1 MANFFESGFTVLKE
15 LAKEKRTMDA
25 MKELQEWVGNNH
37 TELADWAKEA
47 EAYTNDF
54 KSGAMSE
61 DEYKELMEDL
71 KRSKA
76 ISDAA
81 DNLAVRSKANDMLDN
96 IIIAAGCVL

>member
-71 KRSKA
+71 KRSEK
-76 ISDAA
+76 ISQAA
-81 DNLAVRSKANDMLDN
+81 DDLAVRSRANELLDN
-96 IIIAAGCVL
+96 LIIAAGAVL

>member
-1 MANFFESGFTVLKE
+1 
-15 LAKEKRTMDA
+15 MDA
-25 MKELQEWVGNNH
+25 MNELKEWVGNNN
-37 TELADWAKEA
+37 TELADWAADA
-47 EAYTNDF
+47 EQYTNDF
-54 KSGAMSE
+54 KSGAISE

-81 DNLAVRSKANDMLDN
+81 DDLAVRSKANEMLDN

>member
-1 MANFFESGFTVLKE
+1 
-15 LAKEKRTMDA
+15 MDA
-25 MKELQEWVGNNH
+25 MNELKEWVGNNN
-37 TELADWAKEA
+37 TELAGWAAEA

-71 KRSKA
+71 KRSEK

-81 DNLAVRSKANDMLDN
+81 DALAVRSRANELLDN
-96 IIIAAGCVL
+96 IITAAGVIL

>member
-1 MANFFESGFTVLKE
+1 MANFFESGFTVLQE

-25 MKELQEWVGNNH
+25 MQELKEWVGNNN

-47 EAYTNDF
+47 ENYTNMF
-54 KSGAMSE
+54 KGGELSE

-71 KRSKA
+71 KHSKA

-81 DNLAVRSKANDMLDN
+81 DDLAVRSKANEMLDN
-96 IIIAAGCVL
+96 LIIAAGCVL

>member
-1 MANFFESGFTVLKE
+1 MNELK
-15 LAKEKRTMDA
+15 
-25 MKELQEWVGNNH
+25 EWVGNNN
-37 TELADWAKEA
+37 TELADWAADA
-47 EAYTNDF
+47 EQYTNDF
-54 KSGAMSE
+54 KSGAISE

-81 DNLAVRSKANDMLDN
+81 DDLAVRSKANEMLDN

>member
-25 MKELQEWVGNNH
+25 MKELKEWVGNNY

-47 EAYTNDF
+47 ENYT
-54 KSGAMSE
+54 AMFENKEISE
-61 DEYKELMEDL
+61 DEYKELMGDL
-71 KRSKA
+71 KHSKA

-81 DNLAVRSKANDMLDN
+81 DDLAVRSKANEMLDN
-96 IIIAAGCVL
+96 LIIAAGCVL

>member
-1 MANFFESGFTVLKE
+1 MNELK
-15 LAKEKRTMDA
+15 
-25 MKELQEWVGNNH
+25 EWVGNNN
-37 TELADWAKEA
+37 TELAGWAAEA

-71 KRSKA
+71 KRSEK

-81 DNLAVRSKANDMLDN
+81 DALAVRSRANELLDN
-96 IIIAAGCVL
+96 IITAAGVIL